1 MSEASRLAVY
11 MELRERGGS
20 DPEELTDSFGLSRSE
35 ARATW
40 ASLRRLGLVS
50 WPAEPGDR
58 VVPVDPEFAL
68 MRMLR
73 QQQDMAQRSLEE
85 SLRMH
90 EAMESLLE
98 VYLPATGSSHSRVE
112 VTAAGTIDEMVQALH
127 DVTDSARA
135 TLRTAYAESSLP
147 ARLRRR
153 IGPLRQQMF
162 DRGIQV
168 RSVRLRR
175 DSMSPGTYDSF
186 GRLVAAGV
194 DLRLASVIP
203 LNMVI
208 IDSDYAVLP
217 AADDASHSCQL
228 TIRGAPLVSAFSAV
242 FEHTWR
248 EATPFAPEGERSPTH
263 LSTEQRTLVQL
274 LADGMK
280 DEAIARTLGVS
291 PRTASRLIADL
302 MQRLGVTSRFA
313 AGARAAQYGLLTP
326 ARPPHITPPPVP
338 APAPA
343 AAPAPAP
350 SAP

>member
-1 MSEASRLAVY
+1 MSS
-11 MELRERGGS
+11 
-20 DPEELTDSFGLSRSE
+20 SE

-40 ASLRRLGLVS
+40 GSLRRLGLVS
-50 WPAEPGDR
+50 WPSETGDR
-58 VVPVDPEFAL
+58 VLPVDPEFAL

-73 QQQDMAQRSLEE
+73 QQQAMAQRSLEE

-98 VYLPATGSSHSRVE
+98 VYLPATGSSQSRVE
-112 VTAAGTIDEMVQALH
+112 VTAAGTVDEMVQALY
-127 DVTDSARA
+127 DVTDSARS
-135 TLRTAYAESSLP
+135 TLRTAYAEASLP

-153 IGPLRQQMF
+153 LGPIRQQMF
-162 DRGIQV
+162 DRGIRI

-175 DSMSPGTYDSF
+175 DSASPGTYDTFS
-186 GRLVAAGV
+186 RLAAAGV

-208 IDSDYAVLP
+208 IDSDFAVLP
-217 AADDASHSCQL
+217 AADGESRSSQL
-228 TIRGAPLVSAFSAV
+228 TVRGTSLVSAFSAV

-248 EATPFAPEGERSPTH
+248 EALPLTPEGERSPSC
-263 LSTEQRTLVQL
+263 LSDEQRTLVQL

-291 PRTASRLIADL
+291 PRTASRLISDL

-313 AGARAAQYGLLTP
+313 AGARAAQYGLLAPTGPQRLTSLPPLEPEPEPEP
-326 ARPPHITPPPVP
+326 AT
-338 APAPA
+338 ALGG
-343 AAPAPAP
+343 
-350 SAP
+350 

>member
-1 MSEASRLAVY
+1 M
-11 MELRERGGS
+11 
-20 DPEELTDSFGLSRSE
+20 
-35 ARATW
+35 
-40 ASLRRLGLVS
+40 
-50 WPAEPGDR
+50 
-58 VVPVDPEFAL
+58 DPEFAL

-98 VYLPATGSSHSRVE
+98 VYLPGTGFSHSRVE
-112 VTAAGTIDEMVQALH
+112 VTATNSVDEMVQVLH
-127 DVTDSARA
+127 DVTDSARS

-147 ARLRRR
+147 TWLRRR
-153 IGPLRQQMF
+153 LGPLRQQMF
-162 DRGIQV
+162 DRGIQI

-186 GRLVAAGV
+186 SSLVAAGV

-217 AADDASHSCQL
+217 AAEGESRSSQL
-228 TIRGAPLVSAFSAV
+228 TIRGAPLVNAFSAV

-248 EATPFAPEGERSPTH
+248 EAPPLAPEGERSPSD
-263 LSTEQRTLVQL
+263 LSNEQRTLVQL

-313 AGARAAQYGLLTP
+313 AGARAAQYGLL
-326 ARPPHITPPPVP
+326 APVCPSHLTSIPEPEPEP
-338 APAPA
+338 APALGG
-343 AAPAPAP
+343 
-350 SAP
+350 

>member
-1 MSEASRLAVY
+1 M
-11 MELRERGGS
+11 
-20 DPEELTDSFGLSRSE
+20 
-35 ARATW
+35 
-40 ASLRRLGLVS
+40 S
-50 WPAEPGDR
+50 WPAEEGDR

-90 EAMESLLE
+90 EAVESLLE
-98 VYLPATGSSHSRVE
+98 VYLPTAGSSHSHIE
-112 VTAAGTIDEMVQALH
+112 VTAASTVDEMVQALY
-127 DVTDSARA
+127 DVTDSARS
-135 TLRTAYAESSLP
+135 TLRIAYAESSLP

-153 IGPLRQQMF
+153 LGPLRQQML
-162 DRGIQV
+162 DRGVQV
-168 RSVRLRR
+168 RSIRLRR
-175 DSMSPGTYDSF
+175 DSVSPDTYAPFS
-186 GRLVAAGV
+186 RLAAAGV

-217 AADDASHSCQL
+217 ASDGKSCSSQL

-248 EATPFAPEGERSPTH
+248 EASPLAPEGVRS
-263 LSTEQRTLVQL
+263 SSDISNEQHTLVQL
-274 LADGMK
+274 LVDGMK

-291 PRTASRLIADL
+291 PRTASRMIADL

-313 AGARAAQYGLLTP
+313 AGARAAQHGLLASTLMNPNGGPTP
-326 ARPPHITPPPVP
+326 DELSEHRSAECAATRDGGHLHRPGYPHARTDP
-338 APAPA
+338 AQGFAGHR
-343 AAPAPAP
+343 
-350 SAP
+350 

>member
-1 MSEASRLAVY
+1 M
-11 MELRERGGS
+11 
-20 DPEELTDSFGLSRSE
+20 
-35 ARATW
+35 
-40 ASLRRLGLVS
+40 S
-50 WPAEPGDR
+50 WPAETGDR

-98 VYLPATGSSHSRVE
+98 VYLPATGSSQSRVE
-112 VTAAGTIDEMVQALH
+112 VSAAGTVDEMVQALY
-127 DVTDSARA
+127 DVTDSARS

-153 IGPLRQQMF
+153 LGPLRQQMF
-162 DRGIQV
+162 DRGIQI
-168 RSVRLRR
+168 RSIRLRR

-186 GRLVAAGV
+186 SRLVSAGV
-194 DLRLASVIP
+194 ELRLASVIP
-203 LNMVI
+203 INMVI

-217 AADDASHSCQL
+217 ASADSEGRGCQL
-228 TIRGAPLVSAFSAV
+228 TIRGAPLVNAFSAV
-242 FEHTWR
+242 FEHIWR
-248 EATPFAPEGERSPTH
+248 EAPPLAPEGEHYPSGHPSG
-263 LSTEQRTLVQL
+263 LSNEQRTLVQL

-313 AGARAAQYGLLTP
+313 AGARAAQYGLLTDAHP
-326 ARPPHITPPPVP
+326 MQLPPVP
-338 APAPA
+338 RPDPEPEPALGG
-343 AAPAPAP
+343 
-350 SAP
+350 